1 MLLRFSAASDRGHVR
16 THNED
21 SYLVLPLAQG
31 AFLAVA
37 DGIGGMKGGEV
48 ASRIATRTLA
58 EVFRAVRDAHARADV
73 LAAGLV
79 KANEAILAAKAGA
92 EDPASEMGT
101 TLTCLWIEREAA
113 FAHVGDSRLYLLRGG
128 EMKQITR
135 DHSLVEE
142 LIRQGQVEEGA
153 ARGHPQRHVLMR
165 ALGLDEAPRAD
176 IGVVDVRAGDIFL
189 LCTDGLT
196 DVLDDK
202 AVREILKDDVESAAS
217 RLVGAAAAATAAD
230 DVTAVVCAVEEA
242 DVREVVGA

>member
-21 SYLVLPLAQG
+21 SYLVLPLVQG

-37 DGIGGMKGGEV
+37 DGIGGMRGGEV

-58 EVFRAVRDAHARADV
+58 EVFRAVRDGRARADV

-92 EDPASEMGT
+92 DDPASEMGT

-142 LIRQGQVEEGA
+142 LVRQGQVEEEDVRA
-153 ARGHPQRHVLMR
+153 HPQRHVLMR
-165 ALGLDEAPRAD
+165 ALGLEEAPRAD
-176 IGVVDVRAGDIFL
+176 IGVVDVRRGDVFL

-196 DVLDDK
+196 DALDERSVK
-202 AVREILKDDVESAAS
+202 EILKDDVESAAS
-217 RLVGAAAAATAAD
+217 RLVGAAGEAKAAD
-230 DVTAVVCAVEEA
+230 DVTAVVCVIEEA